1 VGHRSGRPDLV
12 AIHPDPR
19 TARGTIE
26 SLSRAGVDGGA
37 IVLLG
42 RVEVVTAGR
51 YGDRQTDL
59 GSSLAL
65 GARIL
70 KGVGWGVLPGALFG
84 AVLLALATTPTVA
97 VVAAGAGGGA
107 VLGAGIGVLLGLL
120 AVPSMAGS
128 WERTFAPMVPGGV
141 AVGVRVEDART
152 ERRAGRVL
160 ARQAAVAVRS
170 VPDLDELPDGPL
182 DPPVLDR

>member
-1 VGHRSGRPDLV
+1 VGHRSGRSDLI
-12 AIHPDPR
+12 ALHPDPR
-19 TARGTIE
+19 SARGTIE
-26 SLSRAGVDGGA
+26 ALSRAGVDGGA

-65 GARIL
+65 GGRIL
-70 KGVGWGVLPGALFG
+70 KGAAWGVVPGALFG
-84 AVLLALATTPTVA
+84 VLLLALATTPTPT

-107 VLGAGIGVLLGLL
+107 VLGAGIGILLGLL

-128 WERTFAPMVPGGV
+128 WERTFAPLVPGGV
-141 AVGVRVEDART
+141 AVGIRVEDART
-152 ERRAGRVL
+152 ERRAERVL
-160 ARQAAVAVRS
+160 ARRRGVAVRT
-170 VPDLDELPDGPL
+170 VPDLDDLPDAPL
-182 DPPVLDR
+182 DPQPSDG

>member
-19 TARGTIE
+19 SARGTIE
-26 SLSRAGVDGGA
+26 SLSRAGVDGGS

-65 GARIL
+65 GGRIL
-70 KGVGWGVLPGALFG
+70 KGAAWGIVPGAMFGVL
-84 AVLLALATTPTVA
+84 LLALATVPTLA
-97 VVAAGAGGGA
+97 VVTAGALGGA

-128 WERTFAPMVPGGV
+128 WERTFAPLVPGGV

-152 ERRAGRVL
+152 ERRASRVL
-160 ARQAAVAVRS
+160 GRRPAVSVRT
-170 VPDLDELPDGPL
+170 VPDLDELPDGPV
-182 DPPVLDR
+182 DPHALDR